1 MKRMTDYDGPER
13 RNDYLRLDAA
23 IAEVQKLHG
32 TAEVLANAV
41 INSVPRHELV
51 DIKDEI
57 KRDFL
62 YKLYFQLGLTVVAL
76 FLIFVYFN
84 VKFNNEASTVKHGHE
99 IILCMQGKT
108 ELQRTGDAY
117 QTARLVCEQT
127 TK

>member
-1 MKRMTDYDGPER
+1 MADYSGPER
-13 RNDYLRLDAA
+13 RQDYLKLDAA
-23 IAEVQKLHG
+23 IEEVQKLHN

-41 INSVPRHELV
+41 VNAVPRHELV
-51 DIKDEI
+51 SIKNEI

-62 YKLYFQLGLTVVAL
+62 YKLYFQAGLTVISL
-76 FLIFVYFN
+76 FILFVFFN
-84 VKFNNEASTVKHGHE
+84 AKFNSQNNSIKHGHE

-108 ELQRTGDAY
+108 EAQRTGDAY